1 MVFNFARYRGVF
13 SPEERGILSDFLRI
27 EPYEPAR

>member
-1 MVFNFARYRGVF
+1 VLNSARFQNQF
-13 SPEERGILSDFLRI
+13 SPGERNILSNFLRI